1 MNLATIIDQH
11 PDAAVALV
19 SRGKTTTYGELR
31 RQVAGFRG
39 GLHGLGLE
47 PGDRM
52 ALLCAN
58 NWYFV
63 VSYLA
68 GLSAG
73 LVVVPLNPMSPGR
86 ELQGELAVVGARVVV
101 VGPAARA
108 AFAGVDQARLADLEH
123 IIDCGTP
130 EASGRLLLDDV
141 MAATPGP
148 AVHRQ
153 AEDLAVLMF
162 TSGTAGLPRA
172 AMLSHGNLLAN
183 LDQTGRQAGSRPD
196 DVVLGVLPLFHIFG
210 LNVALGSSLY
220 SGSRLVLIERFDPAS
235 AAESIAQWG
244 VTIAAGPPNMWA
256 ALASLPDVAAE
267 QFATVRVAV
276 SGAARLDNNTRLQV
290 AERLGIDLAEGYGLT
305 ETSPT
310 VSSSVGL
317 ETRAG
322 SVGRVAP
329 GIEVRLVD
337 EAGDDV
343 LVGDPGEVWV
353 RGPNVFAGYWNDPD
367 STAKVLSPDGWLHT
381 GDVAV
386 VDDDGFLYLVDRIKD
401 LIIVSGFNVYPAEV
415 EAVLAEHSA
424 VAGAAVIGVAHPHTG
439 ETVKAFVVARPGHSI
454 EEDDVIA
461 FAHQHLARYKCPTKI
476 QFLDALPEGL
486 GGKIL
491 RRQLEA
497 G

>member
-11 PDAAVALV
+11 PEAAVALV

-86 ELQGELAVVGARVVV
+86 ELQGELAVVGARAVV

-108 AFAGVDQARLADLEH
+108 AFAGLDQARLADLEH
-123 IIDCGTP
+123 VIDCGAP
-130 EASGRLLLDDV
+130 EASGPLLLDDV
-141 MAATPGP
+141 MAATPSP

-172 AMLSHGNLLAN
+172 AMLSHGNLLAS
-183 LDQTGRQAGSRPD
+183 LDQTGRQAGRRPN

-235 AAESIAQWG
+235 AAASIAQWG
-244 VTIAAGPPNMWA
+244 VTIAAGHPNMWA
-256 ALASLPDVAAE
+256 
-267 QFATVRVAV
+267 AV

-317 ETRAG
+317 ETRPG

-337 EAGDDV
+337 EVGDDV

-353 RGPNVFAGYWNDPD
+353 RGPNVFAGYWKDPD
-367 STAKVLSPDGWLHT
+367 STANVLSPDGWLHT

-386 VDDDGFLYLVDRIKD
+386 LDDDGYLYLVDRIKD

-415 EAVLAEHSA
+415 EAVLAEHRA

-461 FAHQHLARYKCPTKI
+461 FAHQHLAYYKCPTKI

-486 GGKIL
+486 GGKIV
-491 RRQLEA
+491 RRQLKA